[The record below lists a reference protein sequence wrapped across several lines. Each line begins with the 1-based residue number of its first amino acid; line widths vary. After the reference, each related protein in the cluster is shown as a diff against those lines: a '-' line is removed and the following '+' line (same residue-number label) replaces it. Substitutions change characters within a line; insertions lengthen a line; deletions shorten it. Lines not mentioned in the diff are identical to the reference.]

1 MDKRLWV
8 RGRFRRQPYI
18 KPFEVLGSF
27 KEEVHRLEEGLE
39 CTCEVRVE
47 LMVVIW
53 LEEVFR
59 VLGEVLEECGCREG
73 TCPMRGGEIQG
84 GVLHREL

>member
-1 MDKRLWV
+1 
-8 RGRFRRQPYI
+8 
-18 KPFEVLGSF
+18 
-27 KEEVHRLEEGLE
+27 
-39 CTCEVRVE
+39 
-47 LMVVIW
+47 MVVIW

-73 TCPMRGGEIQG
+73 TCPMHEVEIKG